1 MTMTS
6 PSRAGQSIERQAWI
20 YRRLLLVFPREF
32 RAEYGEDLVQG
43 FRDLMVFT
51 SDGRGVW
58 WRTTRDLI
66 SSAVKQRSSMF
77 SGERKPSP
85 GLVFVLVVMLVA
97 VILVGPGLFLP
108 LVLLLIV
115 VMIGLPVYGLS
126 RFHRAW
132 LVRRTTGGA
141 IVKHVGL
148 GVVAFLPAALLLV
161 VLDNDAGY
169 LIFVSVALTLIVGS
183 AMGLIW
189 AGVTVVSSRRQLLTD
204 RRWLRPLLVL
214 LPSIA
219 ILGFI
224 IGASYNSYRQSLG
237 PPGDH
242 SVENASTDTRALWQ
256 AAYDGDV
263 TEVIRV
269 STETCADPWVKFP
282 IGNGRHNAKGQ
293 AETRELEL
301 PDELEPPFREISDI
315 LGDYMDDWH
324 DRCGLSD

>member
-1 MTMTS
+1 MTMTT
-6 PSRAGQSIERQAWI
+6 PSRGGQSIDRQAWI
-20 YRRLLLVFPREF
+20 YRRLLVVYPKGF

-58 WRTTRDLI
+58 WRATRDLI
-66 SSAVKQRSSMF
+66 SSAVKERSSMF
-77 SGERKPSP
+77 SGDRKPSP
-85 GLVFVLVVMLVA
+85 AMVFVLLVMLVA
-97 VILVGPGLFLP
+97 AILVGPGLFLP
-108 LVLLLIV
+108 LILLLIV

-132 LVRRTTGGA
+132 LVRRTTGGE
-141 IVKHVGL
+141 IVKHVGI
-148 GVVAFLPAALLLV
+148 GVMAFLPAALLLV
-161 VLDNDAGY
+161 LLNDDAGY
-169 LIFVSVALTLIVGS
+169 FIFVSVALTLIVGS

-189 AGVTVVSSRRQLLTD
+189 AVVTVVSSRRQLLAD
-204 RRWLRPLLVL
+204 RRWLKPLLVL

-293 AETRELEL
+293 AESRELEL

-315 LGDYMDDWH
+315 LGDYMDDWY
-324 DRCGLSD
+324 DSCGLSD